1 MIVHPMF
8 ILLGEGQLV
17 ALEHIAAVERVTV
30 PGKEDRSLV
39 HLTSGAKIPSS
50 VPTLELF
57 DRVNL
62 AKHMLRSGPGPTPAV
77 RLKDIPADA
86 DAAEI
91 RRFIER
97 TRDDAR

>member
-39 HLTSGAKIPSS
+39 HLTSGAKIPST
-50 VPTLELF
+50 VPAPELF
-57 DRVNL
+57 DRIQV
-62 AKHMLRSGPGPTPAV
+62 AKHLLRSEAPHKTGIK
-77 RLKDIPADA
+77 LSEIPADA